1 MPPQSR
7 ALTVTIVL
15 TQWAAG
21 SLVPAP
27 WMQGTVVTLSGKHT
41 RIRVLEP
48 VMLPGQPFLG

>member
-15 TQWAAG
+15 TQWATG